1 MLFSNEENEIYIQ
14 DFTQSL
20 EKSYQAFVSE
30 LSTIRAGRAN
40 PKLLDKLMVEY
51 YGTLTPINQTAN
63 IMCPDPRTIVVSPW
77 DASII
82 KDIIK
87 AIHASDLGLN
97 PSEDGK
103 VVRLSLPILTEERR
117 KEITKQVG
125 KINEEYKVSMRN
137 ARRDCL
143 DIYRK
148 LKKDGDV
155 TEPELEVAE
164 KEVQKILDSYTQKL
178 DLASKEKEK
187 EIMEI

>member
-14 DFTQSL
+14 DFTQTL

-30 LSTIRAGRAN
+30 LGSIRAGRAN

-51 YGTLTPINQTAN
+51 YGTLTPVNQMAN

-77 DASII
+77 DASAI
-82 KDIIK
+82 KDIVK

-103 VVRLSLPILTEERR
+103 VVRLSLPVLTEERR

-143 DIYRK
+143 EVYRK
-148 LKKDGDV
+148 LKKDGALS
-155 TEPELEVAE
+155 EPELEVAE
-164 KEVQKILDSYTQKL
+164 KEVQKILDLYTGKL
-178 DLASKEKEK
+178 DTATKEKEK

>member
-14 DFTQSL
+14 DYTATL
-20 EKSYQAFVSE
+20 EKSYQAFLGE
-30 LSTIRAGRAN
+30 LSSIRAGRAN
-40 PKLLDKLMVEY
+40 AKLLDKLMVEY
-51 YGTLTPINQTAN
+51 YGTNTPVNQIAN
-63 IMCPDPRTIVVSPW
+63 IMCPDPRTIVVAPW
-77 DASII
+77 DVNAV
-82 KDIIK
+82 KDIVK

-103 VVRLSLPILTEERR
+103 VVRLTLPILTEERR

-125 KINEEYKVSMRN
+125 KLNEEYKVSMRN

-143 DIYRK
+143 EVYRK

-155 TEPELEVAE
+155 TEPEMEIAE
-164 KEVQKILDSYTQKL
+164 KEVQKILDNYTQKL
-178 DLASKEKEK
+178 DQATTAKEK